1 MRSGRMTDAAIKVTE
16 LRFEDEVLARLD
28 LPSGELRVTRGIGSG
43 LATGLDGRIWSV
55 GDRGPNLK
63 VKLAVKRYG
72 LGHLAEHGVS
82 DGAKVMP
89 CLEVGPALSELRV
102 EGDRVEIVCTVPLR
116 DADGRALS
124 GLPVPGGPN
133 NRSEPAIGLDGAVI
147 APNPSGADSEG
158 VALLGDGGF
167 WVGDEYGPS
176 LLRVGADG
184 SVMVRWV
191 PAGCEP
197 LFADARYPV
206 VGALPAIAARRRL
219 NRGFE
224 AIALSPDERWLHL
237 AFQSPLSHPDDE
249 AHERARRVRLWRLD
263 AQTGAVAA
271 EWLYPLDAPDSFR
284 RDAEAGKVERS
295 DVKVSEIVAVGADR
309 LLVLERVSLT
319 TKLYLIVLDE
329 AAALDP
335 AYMEEATR
343 PTVEELSA
351 DGTAGLPV
359 LTKRLVL
366 SSDDLPGLGADLEGV
381 AMLSPRSLLIVNDN
395 DFGIEGVATRFW
407 RVDLS
412 RDLADYP
419 SAG

>member
-1 MRSGRMTDAAIKVTE
+1 MMDQDITVTE
-16 LRFEDEVLARLD
+16 LRFDDEVLARLE
-28 LPSGELRVTRGIGSG
+28 LPGGELTMTRGVGSG
-43 LATGLDGRIWSV
+43 LATGPDRRIWAV

-63 VKLAVKRYG
+63 VKLAMERYG
-72 LGHLAEHGVS
+72 LDHLAGHGAS

-89 CLEVGPALSELRV
+89 CLDIGPALSELRV
-102 EGDRVEIVCTVPLR
+102 EGDRVAIVRTVPLR
-116 DADGRALS
+116 DADGRSLS

-133 NRSEPAIGLDGAVI
+133 SRSEPAIGLDGQVI
-147 APNPSGADSEG
+147 PPDPSGVDSEG
-158 VALLGDGGF
+158 VAVLADGGF

-184 SVMVRWV
+184 SVATRWV
-191 PAGCEP
+191 PAGCEG
-197 LFADARYPV
+197 LFAGARYPV

-237 AFQSPLSHPDDE
+237 AFQSPLSYPDDD
-249 AHERARRVRLWRLD
+249 AHERARHVRLWRLD
-263 AQTGAVAA
+263 ARTGAVAA
-271 EWLYPLDAPDSFR
+271 EWLYPLDAPESFA
-284 RDAEAGKVERS
+284 RDAAAGKVERS

-319 TKLYLIVLDE
+319 TKLYLVDLD
-329 AAALDP
+329 AASALDP
-335 AYMEEATR
+335 AYLDDATR

-351 DGTAGLPV
+351 DGAEGLPV
-359 LTKRLVL
+359 LAKRLVL
-366 SSDDLPGLGADLEGV
+366 SSDELTGLGADLEGL

-395 DFGIEGVATRFW
+395 DFGIEGVPTRFW
-407 RVDLS
+407 RVDLP
-412 RDLADYP
+412 RDLADYA